1 MMMPD
6 DFDHLRFD
14 EPLYTI
20 GEAAQ
25 MLRVPPSTLTTW
37 AHGYTRRP
45 PGRRPTVAEPVIT
58 AFPAVRRHVPEI
70 PFVGLVE
77 GMVAAAFRA
86 AGVSMQ
92 HIRKALPILER
103 ELGIDHALASNGL
116 RTDGAQI
123 LFDYAETDPVLD
135 EAMTVVVTRPRVFVP
150 VIDDYLTR
158 IEFDDDRWARRLILP
173 GTKGHTLEADPTR
186 AFGRPIFVRGG
197 ARVEDVLDRFRAG
210 EALDAVARDFGVEP
224 ADLEEVLRAA
234 IPRAA

>member
-1 MMMPD
+1 MMHD
-6 DFDHLRFD
+6 DFNRLRFD

-25 MLRVPPSTLTTW
+25 MLRVPPSTFATW

-45 PGRRPTVAEPVIT
+45 PSRRPTVAEPVVT
-58 AFPAVRRHVPEI
+58 AFPAGERHHPEI

-103 ELGIDHALASNGL
+103 ELGIEHALASNGL

-123 LFDYAETDPVLD
+123 LFDYAETDPELD
-135 EAMTVVVTRPRVFVP
+135 EALTVVVTRQRVFVP
-150 VIDDYLTR
+150 IIDDYLTR

-173 GTKGHTLEADPTR
+173 GTKGRTLEVDPAR

-210 EALDAVARDFGVEP
+210 EALDTVARDFGVEP

-234 IPRAA
+234 IPKAA